1 MEIVNI
7 ETKVEV
13 DRMLN
18 PKQSP
23 NNAKINK
30 ARSLTSNTDT
40 KKLNL
45 KQIEQEDKDVG
56 EYLKTV
62 NAHADKVSKLLNPQS
77 DVSKKGKKKKER
89 KRKKKRSKLNHLK
102 VN

>member
-1 MEIVNI
+1 MQKLIRQV
-7 ETKVEV
+7 
-13 DRMLN
+13 
-18 PKQSP
+18 
-23 NNAKINK
+23 
-30 ARSLTSNTDT
+30 SLTSNTI

-77 DVSKKGKKKKER
+77 DVSKKGKKKK
-89 KRKKKRSKLNHLK
+89 RKKKN
-102 VN
+102 